1 MLGNILIALTLL
13 CLYGLIQIT
22 SQPMPGGDR
31 GVGYAFTMMI
41 TAAGFALFSGL
52 LFWHLQA
59 KGSFMWL
66 ELPFKNMWIFLSWVA
81 FAISVVS
88 LAFFRAEW
96 HDGEFPAFLKSF
108 SQIMGDIIL
117 PAMIIVP
124 ALLSLHTITRMGTI
138 PWHMKFM
145 FLPGIGISF
154 LIAITMLV
162 SYMRL
167 SARENARVLKS
178 EQQWQQK
185 QQNEHLLSI
194 QNHKPEDPLVNILS
208 LTGRFHDPSVR
219 DAAVAKVKE
228 RPDWEQELI
237 RLLNETEWQSYVYTF
252 LDGNTVDH
260 PELFIQPLK
269 TSLRRTADMIRR
281 DIRDANNLQDWHFEH
296 LSMDRCLRAIDE
308 QFSKTGADF
317 VPEIKAV
324 SDALK
329 SPKPEQFRDVE
340 FTTTREIDEWLKN
353 R

>member
-108 SQIMGDIIL
+108 SKIMGDIIL

-138 PWHMKFM
+138 PWHMKWMFM
-145 FLPGIGISF
+145 PGIGISF
-154 LIAITMLV
+154 LIAITTLV

-167 SARENARVLKS
+167 SARENARVLES
-178 EQQWQQK
+178 EQQWEQK

-194 QNHKPEDPLVNILS
+194 QRHRPEDPLVNILS
-208 LTGRFHDPSVR
+208 LTGRFHDAEVR
-219 DAAVAKVKE
+219 NAAVAKVKE

-237 RLLNETEWQSYVYTF
+237 SLLNETDWQSYVYTF
-252 LDGNTVDH
+252 IDGNTVDH
-260 PELFIQPLK
+260 PDLFTEPIK
-269 TSLRRTADMIRR
+269 KSLLRTAEQIKKE
-281 DIRDANNLQDWHFEH
+281 IPQSNNLQDWQFEH
-296 LSMDRCLRAIDE
+296 LSLDRCLRAIDE
-308 QFSKTGADF
+308 QFSATGADF
-317 VPEIKAV
+317 RPEVNAVYKA
-324 SDALK
+324 LQT
-329 SPKPEQFRDVE
+329 PKPERFKGVE
-340 FTTTREIDEWLKN
+340 FTTTRIVGDWLKKK
-353 R
+353 